1 MKQVLREID
10 DMIEKVS
17 QQVLWLRLE
26 QRAYDYNVGYL
37 YAAEAIKKL
46 IKEEIARQERGDTND

>member
-26 QRAYDYNVGYL
+26 QRAYDYDVGYL

-46 IKEEIARQERGDTND
+46 LKEELKKQELGD